1 MRLDEYLVVSALAP
15 SRSRAKALIVSGAV
29 TVNGK
34 TIRKPAFFVSE
45 KDAVTVSSPFRYVS
59 RGGEKLAAALAAFSV
74 SCEGRVVL
82 DIGASSG
89 GFTDCA
95 RQNGAALVYAVENGH
110 GQLAESLL
118 ADPAVISMEHYNARC
133 LQRTDF
139 SPIPTLAVMDV
150 SFISQTLILPALAEV
165 LPAGGELISLIK
177 PQFEAGRS
185 AVGRGGLV
193 RREEDRRS
201 AIARVVASAGTCG
214 FSHRGVIVSPI
225 LGGDGNVEYL
235 SYFVKEV

>member
-1 MRLDEYLVVSALAP
+1 MRLDEYLAVSALAP

-45 KDAVTVSSPFRYVS
+45 EDAVTVSSSFRYVS

-214 FSHRGVIVSPI
+214 FSHRGVIASPI

>member
-1 MRLDEYLVVSALAP
+1 MRLDEYLAVSALAP

-34 TIRKPAFFVSE
+34 IVRKPAFSVSE
-45 KDAVTVSSPFRYVS
+45 EDSVTVSSPFRYVS

-82 DIGASSG
+82 DVGASSG

-95 RQNGAALVYAVENGH
+95 RQNGAVLVYAVENGH

-118 ADPAVISMEHYNARC
+118 SDPAVISMEHYNARC
-133 LQRTDF
+133 LRRTDF

-185 AVGRGGLV
+185 AVGRGGIV
-193 RREEDRRS
+193 RREEDRRA
-201 AIARVVASAGTCG
+201 AIARVVTSAGACG

-225 LGGDGNVEYL
+225 LGGDGNVEFL
-235 SYFVKEV
+235 SYFVKEE

>member
-1 MRLDEYLVVSALAP
+1 MRLDEYLAVSALAP
-15 SRSRAKALIVSGAV
+15 SRSRAKVLIVSGAV

-34 TIRKPAFFVSE
+34 IIRKPAFFVSE
-45 KDAVTVSSPFRYVS
+45 EDAVTVSSPFRYVS
-59 RGGEKLAAALAAFSV
+59 RGGEKLAAALTAFSV

>member
-1 MRLDEYLVVSALAP
+1 MRLDEYLAFSALAP

-45 KDAVTVSSPFRYVS
+45 EDAVTVSSSFRYVS